1 MMVSRD
7 EQASNQTWGL
17 TPGALP
23 VGVRFSQTQNLSLRI
38 SFLVQFLLG
47 QEKGK
52 WGCSNQRPC
61 CKHVLP
67 LQPIAITAPTCDATH
82 GLRPGGL
89 HTAPGSNE
97 RMTAREEPIVW
108 VKCQS

>member
-47 QEKGK
+47 QEKENG
-52 WGCSNQRPC
+52 GVLTSVPVANMSFPYSQSQ
-61 CKHVLP
+61 LP
-67 LQPIAITAPTCDATH
+67 LPLVMLPM
-82 GLRPGGL
+82 
-89 HTAPGSNE
+89 GSVLVDFIQHQAAM
-97 RMTAREEPIVW
+97 RG
-108 VKCQS
+108 